1 MKMTRLRCK
10 VRNTIIR
17 NASCSMV
24 QQIESCQSLSAIH
37 NRSLLLAAE
46 AQRSAHIYNY
56 RLYEGKI
63 DHRF

>member
-1 MKMTRLRCK
+1 
-10 VRNTIIR
+10 
-17 NASCSMV
+17 MV